1 MISKDLRKV
10 LELFEVMPEWEID
23 SIGILFQQVDNRGY
37 TNYYYIQVHSPSLQI
52 SAIIKKPEQME
63 YLVQNYEI

>member
-23 SIGILFQQVDNRGY
+23 SIGILFQQGY